1 MNSRSAE
8 IREGELGILGEAAR
22 AKGEALLARLEE
34 GNRWRSIS
42 LLVLMEPMAQPRPRF
57 KVIRKGKF
65 YTVHTYDPPEAD
77 EWKEEFGERVG
88 RMLPDGFP
96 AGGPVELHA
105 CAFRPIP
112 ADYSL
117 GLRYLCEAGLVRPE
131 KRPDADNYVKAVKDA
146 LSGWAWRDDSQVTLA
161 SCEKFYSARPRVEM
175 TIRYRAR
182 PMDRIEKKK
191 KKADATGGE
200 DG

>member
-1 MNSRSAE
+1 MNSKSARM
-8 IREGELGILGEAAR
+8 REEAVAALGEEAR
-22 AKGEALLARLEE
+22 RKGEALLARLEE
-34 GNRWRSIS
+34 GNPWRSIS

-77 EWKEEFGERVG
+77 DWKEEFGERVG
-88 RMLPDGFP
+88 RMLPADFP

-105 CAFRPIP
+105 MAFRPIP

-146 LSGWAWRDDSQVTLA
+146 LSGWAWGDDSQVTLA
-161 SCEKFYSARPRVEM
+161 SCEKFYSSVPRVEM
-175 TIRYRAR
+175 TLRYRAR
-182 PMDRIEKKK
+182 PMDKIEKKK
-191 KKADATGGE
+191 KKKDDPGG
-200 DG
+200 